1 MLPLRPAAGRGEM
14 SHFYVQNSMKK
25 LLLAA
30 LLLAGTAAQAQTS
43 AEVQALTR
51 RLNELAHDPSEPATE
66 IKATLSNCHFTEVI
80 RKYRT
85 AGSGESGNFQ
95 VSHQKN
101 GSDWAVKSDDKV
113 EFELRLGVEW
123 SQVTSLTYAAA
134 HDDKKNSHYYEIK
147 IKRQAPG
154 TDNSTTLEMPVY
166 TADEAVVRDLVQRME
181 KVRRSCGAKG

>member
-1 MLPLRPAAGRGEM
+1 
-14 SHFYVQNSMKK
+14 MKK
-25 LLLAA
+25 LLLLAG
-30 LLLAGTAAQAQTS
+30 LLLAGTVAQAQSS

-51 RLNELAHDPSEPATE
+51 RLNELARDPDEPATE
-66 IKATLSNCHFTEVI
+66 IRATLSNCHFTEVI

-101 GSDWAVKSDDKV
+101 GADWAVKSDDKV

-123 SQVTSLTYAAA
+123 SQVTSLTYVPA
-134 HDDKKNSHYYEIK
+134 HNDKKDRHYYEIK
-147 IKRQAPG
+147 IKRQPPG
-154 TDNSTTLEMPVY
+154 KSDSTTLEMPVY
-166 TADEAVVRDLVQRME
+166 TTDEAVVRDLVQRLE